1 MHNLYEAKY
10 AELFPASFMID
21 LCTTKGNLCLIVA
34 QYYHILYYLTSPI
47 AFLIQ
52 PLLFV
57 NFPLHKN
64 HVTNH

>member
-10 AELFPASFMID
+10 AKLFPISFRID
-21 LCTTKGNLCLIVA
+21 LCTTKGSLCPIAA
-34 QYYHILYYLTSPI
+34 QYYHNLYCLTSPI

-57 NFPLHKN
+57 NFLLHKN